1 MSELFDKSIRTLE
14 LPRVLQ
20 LLSDQAVSAEAKA
33 RALRVRPETEP
44 EEVLRLLDQTDA
56 ARAMIGLHGS
66 PSFSGVK
73 PVAEALDRAD
83 RGGSLNTRELLTIAG
98 LLTAAQRA
106 KEYFNDEAAEKTAI
120 DHLFLSLHGNRFLE
134 EKIKRCIVDEDTI
147 ADAASTELA
156 DIRRH
161 MRAAQAKSRQILQKI
176 ISSPSYGKILQETII
191 TQRDGRF
198 VVPVKAEHKGD
209 LPGLVHDISSSG
221 ATLFVEP
228 MGVVQANNELIELEA
243 KEQKEIERIL
253 AELSAE
259 AAAHREDI
267 QWDYDTLVHLDLIF
281 ARGQLSYKMDG
292 VRPEIRR
299 DGAIHLR
306 RARHP
311 LLDAKKAVPIDI
323 ELGDTFDTL
332 VITGPNTGGKTV
344 SLKTL
349 GLLTLMT
356 QCGLHIPVGDR
367 SAISVYERVLA
378 DIGDEQSIEQNLS
391 TFSAH
396 MTNIVSIL
404 READSKS
411 LILFDELGAG
421 TDPVEGAALAI
432 AVIQHVRAMGARVAA
447 TTHYAELKTFAMTT
461 AGVENASC
469 EFDVETLSP
478 TYRLLIGIPGKSNA
492 FAISKRLG
500 LPDEVIEAAKVQMS
514 GESVRFE
521 DILTQLEAKRQ
532 ALEKREQEA
541 NRLYQQ
547 REEDARKAREF
558 REQMERAKENARSRG
573 EAEAK
578 RILRDARSTAD
589 QVFAE
594 LSEMRKAQARAERA
608 ANANEAQAELRRKLN
623 EAEDAVSKRDARQE
637 PIPKPSRPIR
647 EGDLVEIPGVRQPA
661 EVVSVGK
668 DGTLQLKA
676 GALKMK
682 AKADEVRLIEDDERA
697 AQKKKAAVSISHNAA
712 RQLRTSAAREL
723 DIRGLE
729 TLEAEGVVENFLSA
743 AVMGHLDTVTII
755 HGKGT
760 GALRKAVHDI
770 LRRNRAVKSFRLGV
784 YGEGESGVTV
794 VTLR

>member
-33 RALRVRPETEP
+33 KALRIRPETET

-56 ARAMIGLHGS
+56 ARTMIGLHGS

-73 PVAEALDRAD
+73 PVGEALDRAD
-83 RGGSLNTRELLTIAG
+83 RGGSLNTKELLTIAD
-98 LLTAAQRA
+98 LLTAARRA
-106 KEYFNDEAAEKTAI
+106 KEYFNADAVEKTAI

-134 EKIKRCIVDEDTI
+134 EKIKRCIPDEDTI
-147 ADAASTELA
+147 ADAASAELA

-176 ISSPSYGKILQETII
+176 ISSPTYGKILQETII

-396 MTNIVSIL
+396 MTNIVAIL
-404 READSKS
+404 KEADSKS

-432 AVIQHVRAMGARVAA
+432 AVIQHVRRMGARVAA

-469 EFDVETLSP
+469 EFNVETLSP

-521 DILTQLEAKRQ
+521 DVLTQLEAKRQ

-541 NRLYQQ
+541 NRLYRQ

-578 RILRDARSTAD
+578 RILRDARSAAD
-589 QVFAE
+589 EVFAE
-594 LSEMRKAQARAERA
+594 LAEMRKQQAKAERTL
-608 ANANEAQAELRRKLN
+608 NANEARAELRRKLN
-623 EAEDAVSKRDARQE
+623 EAEDAVSKRDQRQE

-647 EGDLVEIPGVRQPA
+647 EGDLVEIPGVRTPA

-668 DGTLQLKA
+668 DGTLQLKS
-676 GALKMK
+676 GILKMK
-682 AKADEVRLIEDDERA
+682 AKAGEVRLIENDERA
-697 AQKKKAAVSISHNAA
+697 AKKKNPAVTVRQNADRA
-712 RQLRTSAAREL
+712 LRTSASREL
-723 DIRGLE
+723 DIRGME
-729 TLEAEGVVENFLSA
+729 TLEAESVVENFLSA
-743 AVMGHLDTVTII
+743 AVMGRLDTVTII

-770 LRRNRAVKSFRLGV
+770 LRRNKAVKSFRLGV

-794 VTLR
+794 VTLK

>member
-20 LLSDQAVSAEAKA
+20 KLSDQAVSAEAKE
-33 RALRVRPETEP
+33 RALRLRPETET

-56 ARAMIGLHGS
+56 ARQMIGLHGS

-83 RGGSLNTRELLTIAG
+83 RGGSLNTKELLTIAG
-98 LLTAAQRA
+98 LLTAARRA
-106 KEYFNDEAAEKTAI
+106 REYFNDEAAEKTAI

-134 EKIKRCIVDEDTI
+134 EKINRCIVDEDTI

-176 ISSPSYGKILQETII
+176 ISSPSYAKILQETII

-209 LPGLVHDISSSG
+209 MPGLVHDISSTG
-221 ATLFVEP
+221 ATLFIEP
-228 MGVVQANNELIELEA
+228 IGVVQANNEYIELEA

-253 AELSAE
+253 AELSADV
-259 AAAHREDI
+259 AAHREDI
-267 QWDYDTLVHLDLIF
+267 QWDYDALVHLDLIF
-281 ARGQLSYKMDG
+281 ARGQLSYKMDAI
-292 VRPEIRR
+292 RPEVRR

-306 RARHP
+306 KARHP
-311 LLDAKKAVPIDI
+311 LLGAKKAVPIDI

-349 GLLTLMT
+349 GLLTLMA
-356 QCGLHIPVGDR
+356 QCGLHIPAADQ
-367 SAISVYERVLA
+367 SAVSVYERVLA

-396 MTNIVSIL
+396 MTNIVAIL
-404 READSKS
+404 GEADRHS

-432 AVIQHVRAMGARVAA
+432 SVIQHVRGMGARVAA

-469 EFDVETLSP
+469 EFDVDTLSP

-500 LPDEVIEAAKVQMS
+500 LPDAVIESAKAQMS

-521 DILTQLEAKRQ
+521 DVLTQLEAKRQ

-541 NRLYQQ
+541 NRLYRQ

-558 REQMERAKENARSRG
+558 REQMERAKENARGRG

-578 RILRDARSTAD
+578 RILRDARAAAD
-589 QVFAE
+589 EVFAE
-594 LSEMRKAQARAERA
+594 LAEMRKQQAKAERTM
-608 ANANEAQAELRRKLN
+608 NANEARAELRRKLN
-623 EAEDAVSKRDARQE
+623 EAEDAATRRDARQE

-647 EGDLVEIPGVRQPA
+647 AGDLVEIPGVRQNA
-661 EVVSVGK
+661 EVVSVGS

-676 GALKMK
+676 GVLKMK

-697 AQKKKAAVSISHNAA
+697 AKKKNPTVSIRQNADRA
-712 RQLRTSAAREL
+712 LRASASREL
-723 DIRGLE
+723 DIRGME
-729 TLEAEGVVENFLSA
+729 TLEAESVVENFLSA
-743 AVMGHLDTVTII
+743 AVMGRLDTVTII

-770 LRRNRAVKSFRLGV
+770 LRRNKAVKSFRLGI

-794 VTLR
+794 VTMK

>member
-1 MSELFDKSIRTLE
+1 MSELFEKSLRTLE

-20 LLSDQAVSAEAKA
+20 LLSGAAVSAEAKE
-33 RALRVRPETEP
+33 RALRVSPETEA

-56 ARAMIGLHGS
+56 ARQMIGRRGA

-73 PVAEALDRAD
+73 PVGEALDRAD
-83 RGGSLNTRELLTIAG
+83 RGGSLNTRELLRIAD
-98 LLTAAQRA
+98 LLTAARRA

-120 DHLFLSLHGNRFLE
+120 DHLFLSLHGNHFLE
-134 EKIKRCIVDEDTI
+134 EKIKRCIPDEDTI
-147 ADAASTELA
+147 ADAASPELA

-161 MRAAQAKSRQILQKI
+161 MRAAQAKSRQILQRI
-176 ISSPSYGKILQETII
+176 ISSPSYAKVLQETII

-198 VVPVKAEHKGD
+198 VVPVKAEQKGN

-221 ATLFVEP
+221 ATVFVEP
-228 MGVVQANNELIELEA
+228 MGVVQANNEYVELEA

-281 ARGQLSYKMDG
+281 ARGELSYKMDG

-306 RARHP
+306 KARHP
-311 LLDAKKAVPIDI
+311 LLDPKTAVPIDL
-323 ELGDTFDTL
+323 ELGEAFDTL

-356 QCGLHIPVGDR
+356 QCGLHIPAADR
-367 SAISVYERVLA
+367 SAVAVYDRVLA
-378 DIGDEQSIEQNLS
+378 DIGDEQSIEQSLS

-396 MTNIVSIL
+396 MTNIVGIL
-404 READSKS
+404 KEADGKS

-432 AVIQHVRAMGARVAA
+432 AVIQHVRSAGAKIAA

-469 EFDVETLSP
+469 EFNVETLSP

-492 FAISKRLG
+492 FAISRRLG
-500 LPDEVIEAAKVQMS
+500 LPEEVIEAAQTQMS
-514 GESVRFE
+514 GDSVRFE
-521 DILTQLEAKRQ
+521 DVLTQLEAKRQ
-532 ALEKREQEA
+532 ALEKRDAESD
-541 NRLYQQ
+541 RLFRQ

-578 RILRDARSTAD
+578 RILRDAKAAAD
-589 QVFAE
+589 QTFNE
-594 LSEMRKAQARAERA
+594 L
-608 ANANEAQAELRRKLN
+608 AELRRRQAAADSAQNINDAQAAIRAGLHQ
-623 EAEDAVSKRDARQE
+623 AEDRLRLEKDRPE
-637 PIPKPSRPIR
+637 PIPKPSRPIQK
-647 EGDLVEIPGVRQPA
+647 GDLVEFPGVRQPA
-661 EVVSVGK
+661 EVISVGK

-676 GALKMK
+676 GVLKMK
-682 AKADEVRLIEDDERA
+682 AKAEEVRLIEDDERA
-697 AQKKKAAVSISHNAA
+697 ARKPKTPVRSGGTRTLRAVAS
-712 RQLRTSAAREL
+712 REL
-723 DIRGLE
+723 DIRGME
-729 TLEAEGVVENFLSA
+729 TLEAESVVEGFLSA
-743 AVMGHLDTVTII
+743 AVMGRLETVTII

-770 LRRNRAVKSFRLGV
+770 LRRSKAVKSFRLGV

-794 VTLR
+794 VTMK